1 MLWRMPADLR
11 RERIGMMF
19 INIDASRA
27 YTTRSASGRLVHGR
41 QVTGG
46 KGGKGGNLT
55 PARPDRLCSPNPSP
69 IAVRKNSRSLRP
81 APAQF
86 RVAFRWIGLIRDRLS
101 AQNG

>member
-1 MLWRMPADLR
+1 
-11 RERIGMMF
+11 MMF

-27 YTTRSASGRLVHGR
+27 CTTRSARGRLVHGR

-46 KGGKGGNLT
+46 KGGNRL
-55 PARPDRLCSPNPSP
+55 PARPGQLCSPNTSP
-69 IAVRKNSRSLRP
+69 IAVRKNSRSPRF

-86 RVAFRWIGLIRDRLS
+86 RVAFRWIELIRDRLS